1 MNAVSHGAHAAS
13 ASDAMA
19 MRAAE
24 SDGIGSTALPE
35 FKLETYLGRWEFTAR
50 HHMTASDAETL
61 TVRELLALGGDAAL
75 DVLLDTRLSYTEPY
89 GAPDLRAAIAETYD
103 SCAAEDVLC
112 FAGAE
117 EGVYCL
123 YRTLL
128 GPDDH
133 AIVVTPNY
141 QSAETVPLSLCAT
154 TGVALDERE
163 AWTLHVHQ
171 VAAAIRPNTRVV
183 YINFPHN
190 PTGKILERDR
200 FDDLVALCRLHG
212 IWLFSDEVYRLI
224 ERDPAR
230 RLPQAVDAYER
241 GVSLN
246 VMSKAYGLP
255 ALRVGWIACRD
266 RDLLE
271 RMVRLKHYLSI
282 CNSAPSERLSLVA
295 LRHRKT
301 VLERTRAV
309 ARAGYTQVAAFLA
322 EFPELFETYEP
333 DGGVVMFPRYKGANG
348 VERFCRRL
356 VEEAGAVLLPASIYA
371 SALTPTPTD
380 RFRIGYGRSN
390 LDDGLAAMR
399 AFIRSNRP

>member
-1 MNAVSHGAHAAS
+1 
-13 ASDAMA
+13 